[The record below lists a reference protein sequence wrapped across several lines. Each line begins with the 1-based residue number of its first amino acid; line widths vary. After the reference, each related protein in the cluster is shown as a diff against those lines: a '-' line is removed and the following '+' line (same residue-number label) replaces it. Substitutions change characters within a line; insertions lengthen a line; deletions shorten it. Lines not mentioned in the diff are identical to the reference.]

1 MFAGGGVDRAAI
13 VDTRTRPAAEHSRVQ
28 ASQPQDTQDML
39 RPQQFDNECVQ
50 SIMQTCKQVWEG

>member
-39 RPQQFDNECVQ
+39 RP
-50 SIMQTCKQVWEG
+50 